1 MNVARRTY
9 NTNSQIKFKTT
20 MLKSYLCDYSDV
32 SKLVKGRITVAA
44 HTAVTPDRIN
54 EQVITKGGAPFTD
67 CISEINNTKEDN
79 TKNIDVLKNHSET
92 LEKIY
97 GNVEKKNEI
106 TLSQVQ
112 SFLNLN

>member
-44 HTAVTPDRIN
+44 HTAATSDRIN
-54 EQVITKGGAPFTD
+54 EQVITEGGAPFTD

-79 TKNIDVLKNHSET
+79 TKNIDVLIIIQKR
-92 LEKIY
+92 L
-97 GNVEKKNEI
+97 KKFMAMLKKR
-106 TLSQVQ
+106 TK
-112 SFLNLN
+112 

>member
-1 MNVARRTY
+1 MNVARRNY

-32 SKLVKGRITVAA
+32 SKLVKGRITVGA

-67 CISEINNTKEDN
+67 CISEINKTKEDN
-79 TKNIDVLKNHSET
+79 TKNIDVLIIIQKR
-92 LEKIY
+92 L
-97 GNVEKKNEI
+97 KKFMVMLKRR
-106 TLSQVQ
+106 TK
-112 SFLNLN
+112 